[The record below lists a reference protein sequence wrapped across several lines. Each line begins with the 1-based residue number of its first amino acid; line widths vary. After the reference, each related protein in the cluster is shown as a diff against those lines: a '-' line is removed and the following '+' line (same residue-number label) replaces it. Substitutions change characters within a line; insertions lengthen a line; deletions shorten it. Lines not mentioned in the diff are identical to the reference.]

1 MWRGIFPPLP
11 KEIDLAIMDRFCTY
25 LPGWEM
31 LKNSSEFLTSNYDF
45 ITDYLAE
52 AFHYQLKHTN
62 RYEDVSRRIKLG
74 KDVQGR
80 DEKGI
85 KKNGRCVYEDATSA
99 WTQLHLIHNIILIL
113 LLLTPTH

>member
-1 MWRGIFPPLP
+1 VERHFSPLP
-11 KEIDLAIMDRFCTY
+11 KEFDLAIMDRFCTY

-31 LKNSSEFLTSNYDF
+31 LKNSSEFLTANYGF

-85 KKNGRCVYEDATSA
+85 KKTVVAFMKM
-99 WTQLHLIHNIILIL
+99 LHQHGHNSTLY
-113 LLLTPTH
+113 TT